1 MSEQEKKSYD
11 SLVESIGIE
20 PDIDL
25 PELIGDEWADPEEIL
40 YDSYSDC
47 IDAEIEAMKHRN
59 SSIFWTSLSSKTG
72 TKIL

>member
-1 MSEQEKKSYD
+1 MSEQEKMSYD
-11 SLVESIGIE
+11 SLIESIGIE

-25 PELIGDEWADPEEIL
+25 QELNGDEWADPEEIL

-59 SSIFWTSLSSKTG
+59 SSIF
-72 TKIL
+72 

>member
-1 MSEQEKKSYD
+1 MSEKEKKSYD

-20 PDIDL
+20 RDIDL

-40 YDSYSDC
+40 YDACADC

-59 SSIFWTSLSSKTG
+59 SSIF
-72 TKIL
+72 